1 MFKERVAWMYSVEWQ
16 KRGPPYTLI
25 LVWLIDKLHHN
36 QFDIV
41 IRAEIPDENDSR
53 VKIYRDQTRM
63 VHDLCNLFSPLF
75 LYEKWNVFKN
85 CPPDY

>member
-41 IRAEIPDENDSR
+41 IRAEIPDENDPELQHIMDSSWSLWSTQSR
-53 VKIYRDQTRM
+53 VSL
-63 VHDLCNLFSPLF
+63 H
-75 LYEKWNVFKN
+75 EKWKVFKN
-85 CPPDY
+85 TSSPVY